1 MFRYLMH
8 LVLMQGIYFY
18 YDVQR
23 KYSDNLD
30 ALKGRCRGVPIG
42 LLNEDL
48 LDPAFL
54 LVQRYLEKNGNR
66 SDFVQSTATNGQYTY
81 RRHTNIH
88 LHNAR

>member
-1 MFRYLMH
+1 MH

-54 LVQRYLEKNGNR
+54 LVQRYLEKKMEIDLILYKAQR
-66 SDFVQSTATNGQYTY
+66 
-81 RRHTNIH
+81 
-88 LHNAR
+88 